1 MPGTTTQ
8 FKLGLF
14 SLAAL
19 VAFVIAAVALGVRA
33 TRPSTERFQTYFDES
48 TQGLEIGSPVKYRGV
63 RIGNVSDISIAPD
76 RKQVNVGLAIERG
89 AARRLDLAR
98 NPPGLRTEL
107 VMQGITGVKFIDMDF
122 VDPEVVKPPILG
134 FPPGKNY
141 IPSQPSLF
149 KGLEGRVGGVLDQ
162 LPDLIDSATLTF
174 NEFGVLLDEM
184 HRHKLGDKASKV
196 LANLEHTSEALD
208 HWVAQIDRA
217 RLPAHLTSTL
227 NKLDALAT
235 KLTSTADQ
243 LSGTSELIASAT
255 RATDSIGEVGRS
267 ARGAARELDRTLRE
281 LGEAARAFRD
291 LVDELQREPD
301 MLVKGKARTR

>member
-19 VAFVIAAVALGVRA
+19 VAFVIAAVSLGVRA
-33 TRPSTERFQTYFDES
+33 TRPATERFQTYFDES

-63 RIGNVSDISIAPD
+63 RIGTVSDISIAPD
-76 RKQVNVGLAIERG
+76 RKQVSVGLAIERD
-89 AARRLDLAR
+89 AAKRLDLAR
-98 NPPGLRTEL
+98 NSPELRTEL
-107 VMQGITGVKFIDMDF
+107 AMQGITGVKFIDMDF
-122 VDPEVVKPPILG
+122 VDPEVTKPPMLT

-174 NEFGVLLDEM
+174 DKFGVMLDEM
-184 HRHKLGDKASKV
+184 HRHKLSEKASKV
-196 LANLEHTSEALD
+196 LANLDHASAALD

-217 RLPAHLTSTL
+217 RLPEHVTTTL
-227 NKLDALAT
+227 HKLDTLAD
-235 KLTSTADQ
+235 KLGTAADQ
-243 LSGTSELIASAT
+243 LGGTSELIASAT

-267 ARGAARELDRTLRE
+267 ARGATRDLDRTLRE
-281 LGEAARAFRD
+281 LGEAARSIREF
-291 LVDELQREPD
+291 VDELQREPD
-301 MLVKGKARTR
+301 MLVKGRARSR